1 MYPMYR
7 QIKSQIENLLAGS
20 WKPII
25 LILGPRQVG
34 KSTLARDL
42 APQDQ
47 QLIFNFDYR
56 LDIETF
62 TGKNRH
68 DLATFAENN
77 QGKTIIID
85 EIQKAPEAT
94 GIVKHLYDNFKQYHL
109 KFILTGSSEI
119 KIRHGIG
126 DSLVGRIYEARLYPL
141 SLSEINIQSGL
152 DFTTGKEYSNYDHN
166 QTIIQKYLV
175 YGSLPP
181 SQNIPPAQYEGY
193 LREYV
198 NSLFSKDVLELS
210 GARKPLQVLTLAR
223 HLALQTGQLVNLN
236 ELAGNVELQRSSV
249 YKFLDVFEQLGLI
262 HIARP
267 ISTNE
272 RESISH
278 ATKVYFTDL
287 GIRNALTN
295 NFDDFSLRTDK
306 GQLLENAVFMGLK
319 RQLDYQR
326 QSYKLGFFRSPHGA
340 EIDIV
345 KKTDGV
351 EELYEIKV
359 SGKRRG
365 RLKNVNLITLETAQK
380 YLY

>member
-1 MYPMYR
+1 MYR
-7 QIKSQIENLLAGS
+7 QVTSQIEKILNSS

-25 LILGPRQVG
+25 LLLGLRQVG
-34 KSTLARDL
+34 KSTLARSL
-42 APQDQ
+42 IPQQ
-47 QLIFNFDYR
+47 EQINFNFDYR

-62 TGKNRH
+62 IQKNRH
-68 DLATFAENN
+68 DLAVFAENN

-94 GIVKHLYDNFKQYHL
+94 GIIKHLYDNFKQFNL

-119 KIRHGIG
+119 KIRQGIG
-126 DSLVGRIYEARLYPL
+126 DSLTGRVYEVHLYPL

-152 DFTTGKEYSNYDHN
+152 PFEAEKEYNNYDHN
-166 QTIIQKYLV
+166 QTLLQKYLV
-175 YGSLPP
+175 LGSLPP
-181 SQNIPPAQYEGY
+181 SLNMPPIQYQDY

-210 GARKPLQVLTLAR
+210 GARKPLQVLTLAK
-223 HLALQTGQLVNLN
+223 HLALQIGQLVNLN
-236 ELAGNVELQRSSV
+236 ELAGNVELQRVSI
-249 YKFLDVFEQLGLI
+249 YKYLDVFEQIGLI
-262 HIARP
+262 HIAKP

-278 ATKVYFTDL
+278 ATKIYFTDL
-287 GIRNALTN
+287 GMRNALIN

-306 GQLLENAVFMGLK
+306 GQLLENAIFVGLK

-326 QSYKLGFFRSPHGA
+326 QSYKLGFFRSTHGT

-345 KKTDGV
+345 KKTDGA
-351 EELYEIKV
+351 EELFEIKT
-359 SGKRRG
+359 ST
-365 RLKNVNLITLETAQK
+365 KNMRQSKNITYITLDTAQK